1 MLLDYSKIK
10 NHYLAAKAAAEKRA
24 KGALLA
30 LRDAALQRNK
40 DAVRRSAVDCAVGI
54 ASGRLP
60 ASQ

>member
-30 LRDAALQRNK
+30 LRDAALQREVK
-40 DAVRRSAVDCAVGI
+40 ETQ
-54 ASGRLP
+54 LP
-60 ASQ
+60 AIEAAILEN